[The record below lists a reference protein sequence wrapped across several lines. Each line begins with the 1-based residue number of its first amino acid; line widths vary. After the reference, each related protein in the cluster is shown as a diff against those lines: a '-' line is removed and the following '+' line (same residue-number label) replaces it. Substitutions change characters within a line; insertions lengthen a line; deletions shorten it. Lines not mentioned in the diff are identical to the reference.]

1 MRIFTIVFLFFGI
14 FASAQTI
21 DDFVFDVDV
30 TNSYRF
36 RITSNASITIDW
48 GDGMTNSYGSP
59 NDIQVTHTYPTAGMY
74 TVVVTGPLET
84 INFYQNNSVIITQWG
99 NSQFQTMEE
108 AFKYCQNLSINAT
121 DVPDLSNVTNM
132 SEMFSY
138 AINFNSDISNWDVS
152 NVTDMENMFK
162 GAYAFNSPLSSWNVS
177 NVTEFNGMFH
187 LARSFNQPLNTWD
200 ITNARI
206 LTSMF
211 SGAQD
216 FNQTLKSWD
225 VSNVTLMSGM
235 FFGALEFNQDLSSW
249 VFNSGAN
256 VVNLVQNTN
265 IDTYNYDALL
275 SRFVDLQYQNK
286 NLGITNLE
294 YCDAFS
300 RAVLMNRGWS
310 ITSDSLAQN
319 CAAQTLNGLFSYDID
334 SNGCDINDPKALNVH
349 LNISNTETSIDVIAI
364 DGEYSAN
371 LRPGTYT
378 ITPIIDNQHFNIS
391 PINASVTI
399 NQTGI
404 ITQDFCITD
413 LGMFNDLEVV
423 LFPIGDSRPGFDAN
437 YKLVYR
443 NKGTSVLS
451 GTINTQFENDYMT
464 FLNASPAVTSTSLGV
479 LNWNYSNIQPFE
491 TREILINFNL
501 NTPTDPNFPL
511 QLDDLLV
518 FRSDINYNGT
528 DATPYDNTF
537 ITRQKVVNSYDPNDK
552 TCLQGETILPNEVG
566 EFVHYRIRFEN
577 EGTAS
582 AANVKIID
590 YIDTAMYDVSTLTPL
605 SSSHD
610 YTTTIFDGNKVEFQF
625 DNINLAFTA
634 PASLGYVLFKIKT
647 LDTLV
652 LGDDF
657 SNQAEIYFDFNAPI
671 ITNLETTA
679 VAVPASITDRDLF
692 QLQLVP
698 NPANSLV
705 TISSKINFQ
714 HITIY
719 NTSGQVVF
727 NNSFSSSILSH
738 TLELENLPSG
748 LYFVEISNTDHKALK
763 KLLKQ

>member
-1 MRIFTIVFLFFGI
+1 
-14 FASAQTI
+14 
-21 DDFVFDVDV
+21 
-30 TNSYRF
+30 
-36 RITSNASITIDW
+36 
-48 GDGMTNSYGSP
+48 
-59 NDIQVTHTYPTAGMY
+59 
-74 TVVVTGPLET
+74 
-84 INFYQNNSVIITQWG
+84 
-99 NSQFQTMEE
+99 
-108 AFKYCQNLSINAT
+108 
-121 DVPDLSNVTNM
+121 
-132 SEMFSY
+132 
-138 AINFNSDISNWDVS
+138 
-152 NVTDMENMFK
+152 
-162 GAYAFNSPLSSWNVS
+162 
-177 NVTEFNGMFH
+177 
-187 LARSFNQPLNTWD
+187 
-200 ITNARI
+200 
-206 LTSMF
+206 
-211 SGAQD
+211 
-216 FNQTLKSWD
+216 
-225 VSNVTLMSGM
+225 
-235 FFGALEFNQDLSSW
+235 
-249 VFNSGAN
+249 
-256 VVNLVQNTN
+256 
-265 IDTYNYDALL
+265 
-275 SRFVDLQYQNK
+275 
-286 NLGITNLE
+286 
-294 YCDAFS
+294 
-300 RAVLMNRGWS
+300 MNRGWS

-319 CAAQTLNGLFSYDID
+319 CASQTLNGLFSYDID

-404 ITQDFCITD
+404 INQDFCITD

-582 AANVKIID
+582 AVNVKIID
-590 YIDTAMYDVSTLTPL
+590 YIDTAKYDVSTLTPL

-625 DNINLAFTA
+625 DNINLPFTA

-679 VAVPASITDRDLF
+679 VAVPASITDRDLI

>member
-1 MRIFTIVFLFFGI
+1 MRIFTIVFLFLGLI
-14 FASAQTI
+14 ACAQTA
-21 DDFVFDVDV
+21 DDLVFNVDV

-36 RITSNASITIDW
+36 RITSNTNITIDW

-59 NDIQVTHTYPTAGMY
+59 YDMQVSHTYPTAGMY
-74 TVVVTGPLET
+74 TVIVTGPLEAVK
-84 INFYQNNSVIITQWG
+84 FYLNNNITVTQWG

-108 AFKYCQNLSINAT
+108 SFKYCQNLSINAT

-211 SGAQD
+211 TGAED

-249 VFNSGAN
+249 AFNSGVN
-256 VVNLVQNTN
+256 LTNLVQNTN
-265 IDTYNYDALL
+265 LDTYNYDALL

-300 RAVLMNRGWS
+300 RAVLTNRGWT
-310 ITSDSLAQN
+310 ITNDTLAQN
-319 CAAQTLNGLFSYDID
+319 CAVQTLNGLFSYDID
-334 SNGCDINDPKALNVH
+334 MSGCDVNDPKALNIP
-349 LNISNTETSIDVIAI
+349 LNISNTEASIDVIAI
-364 DGEYSAN
+364 NGEYSAN
-371 LRPGTYT
+371 LRPGTYN
-378 ITPIIDNQHFNIS
+378 ITPIIDNQRFNIS
-391 PINASVTI
+391 PSNSSVTI
-399 NQTGI
+399 NQSGI

-413 LGMFNDLEVV
+413 LGVFNDLEIV
-423 LFPIGDSRPGFDAN
+423 LFPISDSRPGFEAN
-437 YKLVYR
+437 YKLVYK
-443 NKGTSVLS
+443 NNGTSVLS

-464 FLNASPAVTSTSLGV
+464 FLNASPAVASTSPGV

-518 FRSDINYNGT
+518 FRSAINYSGT
-528 DATPYDNTF
+528 DATPHDNTF

-552 TCLQGETILPNEVG
+552 TCLQGDTILPSEVG
-566 EFVHYRIRFEN
+566 EYVHYRIRFEN

-582 AANVKIID
+582 AINVRIVD
-590 YIDTAMYDVSTLTPL
+590 YIDTAKYDISTLVPL

-610 YTTTIFDGNKVEFQF
+610 YTTTISSGNKIEFQF
-625 DNINLAFTA
+625 DNINLPFTA
-634 PASLGYVLFKIKT
+634 PASQGYVLFKIKT
-647 LDTLV
+647 INTLV

-671 ITNLETTA
+671 ITNLETTT
-679 VAVPASITDRDLF
+679 VSTTASLSDQILF
-692 QLQLVP
+692 ALQLYP
-698 NPANSLV
+698 NPAGSEVTVTSNATFNSYE
-705 TISSKINFQ
+705 
-714 HITIY
+714 IY
-719 NTSGQVVF
+719 NATGKVLISK
-727 NNSFSSSILSH
+727 N
-738 TLELENLPSG
+738 LENPVLEQIISLEELLTG
-748 LYFVEISNTDHKALK
+748 LYFIKILNATQSTVS
-763 KLLKQ
+763 KLMKL